1 MTETAFLAELI
12 RKTGMLHKDLA
23 SKLGITKTTL
33 SDRLNN
39 KKRKSM
45 SVAMFAAMLDA
56 LGYDLVAVPRGA
68 ADGLP
73 DTWKAPTGTGE

>member
-1 MTETAFLAELI
+1 MTETAFLAELLSKKGI
-12 RKTGMLHKDLA
+12 VHKELA
-23 SKLGITKTTL
+23 KKLGLSPSTF

-73 DTWKAPTGTGE
+73 DAWKAPTGAGE